1 MPHWKQRETLFCEY
15 ELTVT
20 LPGRWQ
26 ARPMESPMQWL
37 YRSAEK
43 HKEHV
48 TLIRE
53 ETDGLQGQEEASYQ
67 KVILRR
73 RRAIELGFGRNINLV
88 LTPLETG
95 ERDGLRIFAFRGEA
109 PAVEHR
115 FEVLFL
121 CKPRAVWTLVYDAF
135 RLTPEQ
141 VEDHANAIFGSVM
154 LEGSAARAW
163 PCNGGSPCEKTG
175 TDFRR

>member
-1 MPHWKQRETLFCEY
+1 MAHWKQRETFFSEY

-26 ARPMESPMQWL
+26 LRPTDDPTQWL

-53 ETDGLQGQEEASYQ
+53 ETDGLVGQEEAAYRKIIQ
-67 KVILRR
+67 HR
-73 RRAIELGFGRNINLV
+73 RRAIELGLGRNINLS
-88 LTPLETG
+88 LSALETG
-95 ERDGLRIFAFRGEA
+95 ERAGVRSFAFRGEA

-121 CKPRAVWTLVYDAF
+121 CLPRTVWTLVYDAF

-141 VEDHANAIFGSVM
+141 VEDRTQVIFASIVM
-154 LEGSAARAW
+154 EAL
-163 PCNGGSPCEKTG
+163 C
-175 TDFRR
+175 

>member
-1 MPHWKQRETLFCEY
+1 MAHWKQRETFFSEY

-26 ARPMESPMQWL
+26 MRPSGDPAQWL

-53 ETDGLQGQEEASYQ
+53 ETDALIGQEEAAYQ
-67 KVILRR
+67 KIIQRR
-73 RRAIELGFGRNINLV
+73 RRAIELGFGRNID
-88 LTPLETG
+88 LTLSPLASG
-95 ERDGLRIFAFRGEA
+95 ERAGGKSFAFRGEA
-109 PAVEHR
+109 PALGHR
-115 FEVLFL
+115 FEALFL
-121 CKPRAVWTLVYDAF
+121 CQPRTVWTLVYDAF

-141 VEDHANAIFGSVM
+141 VEDRTQVIFASIVM
-154 LEGSAARAW
+154 EAM
-163 PCNGGSPCEKTG
+163 C
-175 TDFRR
+175 

>member
-1 MPHWKQRETLFCEY
+1 MPHWKQRETRFCEY

-26 ARPMESPMQWL
+26 ARPMDSPTQWL

-53 ETDGLQGQEEASYQ
+53 EPEGLQGQEEVSYQ
-67 KVILRR
+67 KVILHR

-88 LTPLETG
+88 TAPLETG
-95 ERDGLRIFAFRGEA
+95 ERNGTRLFAFRGEA

-121 CKPRAVWTLVYDAF
+121 CRPRAVWTLVYDAF

-141 VEDHANAIFGSVM
+141 AEDHAAAIFGSVE
-154 LEGSAARAW
+154 LE
-163 PCNGGSPCEKTG
+163 
-175 TDFRR
+175 

>member
-15 ELTVT
+15 ELAVT

-26 ARPMESPMQWL
+26 SRPSGSPAQWL

-48 TLIRE
+48 TVIRE
-53 ETDGLQGQEEASYQ
+53 ETEGVRGQEEAFYH
-67 KVILRR
+67 KIVLRR

-95 ERDGLRIFAFRGEA
+95 EREDGVRIFAFRGEA
-109 PAVEHR
+109 SAVEHR

-121 CKPRAVWTLVYDAF
+121 CRPGTVWTVVYDAF

-141 VEDHANAIFGSVM
+141 AEDHARAIFGSAV
-154 LEGSAARAW
+154 LAG
-163 PCNGGSPCEKTG
+163 C
-175 TDFRR
+175 